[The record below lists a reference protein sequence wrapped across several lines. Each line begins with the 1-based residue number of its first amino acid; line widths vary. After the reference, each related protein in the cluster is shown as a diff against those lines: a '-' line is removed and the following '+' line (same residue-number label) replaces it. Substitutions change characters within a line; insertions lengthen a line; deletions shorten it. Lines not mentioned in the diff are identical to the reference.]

1 MIVEAIYEPDQVG
14 TYSDFQIKDNPA
26 RTYRADFIA
35 NGLSLERVGWI
46 YTETNHDTVI
56 DEKKLRMAA
65 RMQEEFRVMHSS
77 GYEISNYITVILR
90 SKLYF
95 ILAD

>member
-14 TYSDFQIKDNPA
+14 TYSDFQIKDNP
-26 RTYRADFIA
+26 TKSHRADIIA

-46 YTETNHDTVI
+46 YTDSNHDTVM

-65 RMQEEFRVMHSS
+65 KFQE
-77 GYEISNYITVILR
+77 
-90 SKLYF
+90 
-95 ILAD
+95 